1 MTIEVRSALPADGP
15 ALYEAWQALRV
26 HNAAVDRR
34 IIPAPVSRDEF
45 VAGLGIVLERATSA
59 TFVAENES
67 AMVGFVSGSIERNQP
82 DRLPEQH
89 VTVGY
94 LYVEPA
100 YRRLGIGRKLFDA
113 ISGWAAHTDGVSH
126 FEMTVLAG
134 DRQAAA
140 FWRALGFSTF
150 IERLWAP
157 LVGREGGEE

>member
-1 MTIEVRSALPADGP
+1 MTIEVRSALPGDGP
-15 ALYEAWQALRV
+15 ALYEAWQALRE
-26 HNAAVDRR
+26 HNAAVDGR

-45 VAGLGIVLERATSA
+45 VAGLEIVLDRATSA
-59 TFVAENES
+59 TFVAEDEGT
-67 AMVGFVSGSIERNQP
+67 MVGFVSGSIERNQL

-94 LYVEPA
+94 LYVEPT
-100 YRRLGIGRKLFDA
+100 YRRLGIGRRLFEA
-113 ISGWAAHTDGVSH
+113 IRGWAACTDGVSH

-134 DRQAAA
+134 DRQAAD

-157 LVGREGGEE
+157 LAGWEEGQE